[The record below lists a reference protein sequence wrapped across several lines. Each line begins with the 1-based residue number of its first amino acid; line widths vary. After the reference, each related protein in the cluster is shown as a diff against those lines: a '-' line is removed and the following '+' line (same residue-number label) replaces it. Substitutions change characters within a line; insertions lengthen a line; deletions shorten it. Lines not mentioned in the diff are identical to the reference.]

1 MKKILIFLVAA
12 ISLVSCSQYDDVAL
26 WNKTMNINSRLLTLE
41 ELCEQMNTNI
51 TSLQT
56 VVNALQENDYITSVN
71 PVYNGNEIIGYT
83 ISFFKSEPITI
94 YHGSKGEKG
103 EDGYTPV
110 IGVKLDAD
118 GIYYWTLDDTWLLDE
133 VGNKIRAEG
142 RDGQN
147 GTDGKDGENGQDGA
161 NGKDGITPK
170 FKIENGDWYVSTD
183 NGQTWENIGRATGEN
198 GKDGFVGDSMFSNI
212 DTSNSEYVIF
222 TLVDGTVIK
231 IPTWH
236 AFEELMKLCNE
247 MNTNIMSLQKIVEAL
262 QENDY
267 ITGVTPLLEN
277 GAQIGYTI
285 TFKKSGPIVIY
296 HGNDGKDGMDGKDGY
311 SPKIGVSKDA
321 DGIYYWTLDGE
332 WLLDDKD
339 NKIKAEGKDGKDG
352 NGGSSSGDAG
362 SGKDGEDGITP
373 ELKIEDGYWFVSYD
387 NGETW
392 RKLGKATGENG
403 KDGQPGENGDSFFKN
418 VDASNS
424 EYIIFTLVDGTEIKI
439 PTWYAFEELKKF
451 CNELNTNIQSLQ
463 TIIEAMEAGD
473 YIVSCMPLIENGKQI
488 GYTITFAKG
497 GPIVIYHGK
506 DGKDGQNSNDGDND
520 SSNDNAPQ
528 IGVKRDV
535 DGNLYWTFDGE
546 WLTDESG
553 AKIPVT
559 GKDGQTGPKGEDGIT
574 PQLKI
579 EDGYWYVSYDDGQK
593 WQKLGKATGEDGK
606 DGEQGESGDSIFKS
620 INTSNPDYVII
631 TLEDGTEIKL
641 SYYSLLDITFDADKV
656 VDGVVGM
663 ESSST
668 LEVGYVITGNTDNI
682 SIDVV
687 ASGEVKAIVASRTAT
702 EGNIIITTG
711 ASIDEFTRVV
721 VLVSNGARTIMRSLT
736 FEPSSSSSGQ
746 DFVETAGGINLP
758 MIFVEGGTFKMG
770 ATEEQG
776 SDADE
781 NEKPVHNVTV
791 SSYYIG
797 KFEVTHSLWKTVT
810 GWMPSYV
817 DYVENEP
824 IYFVSWN
831 DIQIFITELRA
842 KTGKNYRLPTEAE
855 WEYAARGGN
864 KSNGYKYSGSN
875 NVDDVAWYHASL
887 RPVGSKLPNELGIYD
902 MSGNVAEVCSDWYGN
917 YSSEDTTNP
926 TGPSSGSEHVV
937 RGGHWNASYGT
948 WCRVSYRYNWNGSKG
963 NCYGLR
969 VVLEP

>member
-1 MKKILIFLVAA
+1 MKKILIFLVVA
-12 ISLVSCSQYDDVAL
+12 ISLASCSQYDDVAL

-71 PVYNGNEIIGYT
+71 PVYNGNEIVGYT
-83 ISFFKSEPITI
+83 ISFFKSESITI
-94 YHGSKGEKG
+94 YHGLNGEKG

-110 IGVKLDAD
+110 IGVKLDVD
-118 GIYYWTLDDTWLLDE
+118 GIYYWTLDGTWLLDE

-147 GTDGKDGENGQDGA
+147 GQDGA
-161 NGKDGITPK
+161 NGKYGITPK

-198 GKDGFVGDSMFSNI
+198 GKDGKDGSVGDSMFSNI

-231 IPTWH
+231 IPTWY

-247 MNTNIMSLQKIVEAL
+247 MNTNITSLQKIVEAL

-267 ITGVTPLLEN
+267 ITGVTPLFEN
-277 GAQIGYTI
+277 GTQIGYTI

-296 HGNDGKDGMDGKDGY
+296 HGKDGMDGKDGY
-311 SPKIGVSKDA
+311 SPKIGVAKDA

-332 WLLDDKD
+332 WLLDDNG

-352 NGGSSSGDAG
+352 NDGSSGEAG

-373 ELKIEDGYWFVSYD
+373 ELKIEDGYWYVSYD

-418 VDASNS
+418 VDTSNPD
-424 EYIIFTLVDGTEIKI
+424 YIIFVLVDGTEIKI
-439 PTWYAFEELKKF
+439 PTWYAFEELKKI
-451 CNELNTNIQSLQ
+451 CNEMNTNIKSLQ
-463 TIIEAMEAGD
+463 TIIEAMETGD
-473 YIVSCMPLIENGKQI
+473 YIVSCTPLMENGKQI

-497 GPIVIYHGK
+497 GSIVIYHGK
-506 DGKDGQNSNDGDND
+506 DGQDGTDGTSGSNGENGHT
-520 SSNDNAPQ
+520 PQ
-528 IGVKRDV
+528 IGAKQDV
-535 DGNLYWTFDGE
+535 DGNYYWTIDGE

-559 GKDGQTGPKGEDGIT
+559 GKDGQAGSKGEDGIT

-579 EDGYWYVSYDDGQK
+579 EDGYWYVSYDGGQQ

-606 DGEQGESGDSIFKS
+606 DGLPGEGGDSIFKS
-620 INTSNPDYVII
+620 IDTSNPDYVII

-641 SYYSLLDITFDADKV
+641 SYYSLLDITFDEDKV
-656 VDGVVGM
+656 VDGIVGM
-663 ESSST
+663 ESNST
-668 LEVGYVITGNTDNI
+668 LEVGYVITGNTDNL

-702 EGNIIITTG
+702 EGNIVITTG
-711 ASIDEFTRVV
+711 SSIDEFTRVV

-736 FEPSSSSSGQ
+736 FNSSSSSSGQ
-746 DFVETAGGINLP
+746 DFVETAGGINFP

-776 SDADE
+776 SDAQE
-781 NEKPVHNVTV
+781 NEKPVHNVTL

-797 KFEVTHSLWKTVT
+797 KYEVTGALWEAVT
-810 GWMPSYV
+810 GWRPNQYGTYV
-817 DYVENEP
+817 KDNEP
-824 IYFVSWN
+824 VYWVDWN
-831 DIQIFITELRA
+831 DIQIFLTELKA
-842 KTGKNYRLPTEAE
+842 KTGKKYRLPTEAE

-864 KSNGYKYSGSN
+864 KSKGYKYSGSDNLNDVGWSSN
-875 NVDDVAWYHASL
+875 NRGDIPYH
-887 RPVGSKLPNELGIYD
+887 PVGSRLPNELGIYD
-902 MSGNVAEVCSDWYGN
+902 MSGNMGEACSDWYGN
-917 YSSEDTTNP
+917 YTSEDAINP

-937 RGGHWNASYGT
+937 RGGYCFTRDYN
-948 WCRVSYRYNWNGSKG
+948 CRVSWRSGWNGSRA

-969 VVLEP
+969 IVLEL